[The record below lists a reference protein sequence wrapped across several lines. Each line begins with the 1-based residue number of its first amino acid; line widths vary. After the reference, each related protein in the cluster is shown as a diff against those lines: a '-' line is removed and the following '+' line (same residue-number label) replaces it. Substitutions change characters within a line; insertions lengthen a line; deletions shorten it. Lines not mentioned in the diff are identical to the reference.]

1 MTEAEARR
9 ARNTPSSPP
18 SSVTGGSAASDS
30 SNDGLALS
38 GRDIKYMAVGVL
50 LFTIALVIGIKTLI
64 PTQQIVKTVAAV
76 AK

>member
-1 MTEAEARR
+1 
-9 ARNTPSSPP
+9 
-18 SSVTGGSAASDS
+18 
-30 SNDGLALS
+30 
-38 GRDIKYMAVGVL
+38 MAVGVL